1 MKLKKVLMNFFSDV
15 VPLLVIAILG
25 IFKSKLFIKVLGTET
40 LGLYNL
46 FSQVMVYVAVVDGGL
61 SSAVLFSLYRPNSE
75 KDEQKINEILSA
87 ALKAFSLIGIV
98 VFTIAFAVSFFVPFL
113 IKDSIFQYSYIVLT
127 FLLFALSSV
136 ISYFFVPYYCLLEVK
151 EKRYIYNLIVQLS
164 QMSISLLE
172 IFMLIK
178 GYSFIS
184 ILLMHSIIKLISCCI
199 EAIIC
204 RFKFPQVDFHSEKK
218 DYSFKKHISS
228 LAVHKINGLVGSNID
243 TLIISRILG
252 LSSVAIYTTYHY
264 FVNMLKMIFGKIEY
278 SLTAIVGNAIAS
290 GKKDEIEQLH
300 DRFNNLL
307 FFLAIII
314 SVPLSLAIND
324 FIDIWYE
331 NTIYT
336 SNLIAISFSL
346 LLYISIIKMSTTL
359 FITSA
364 GYYRETK
371 HCAIVDTVVNLS
383 LSLILVHYVGI
394 SGVIVATVVSVF
406 IAEYILKT
414 RVLYKNLF
422 KGDYLKLFFNNLKF
436 FLLTVVDFL
445 FGYIIINPIEFSG
458 VFHWFFF
465 FVFYTVGNALI
476 ILAVFYFIGE
486 LNFIGGLKKIFKKKE
501 YTRG

>member
-1 MKLKKVLMNFFSDV
+1 MKLKKVLLNFVSDV
-15 VPLLVIAILG
+15 IPLLIIAVLG
-25 IFKSKLFIKVLGTET
+25 IFKSKLFIKALGTET

-46 FSQVMVYVAVVDGGL
+46 FSQVMIYVAVVDGGL
-61 SSAVLFSLYRPNSE
+61 SSAVLFSLYKPNSQ

-87 ALKAFSLIGIV
+87 SLKVFSLIGIV
-98 VFTIAFAVSFFVPFL
+98 VYSIAFVVSFFVPLL
-113 IKDSIFQYSYIVLT
+113 IKDNNFEYTYIVIT

-178 GYSFIS
+178 GSSFVM
-184 ILLMHSIIKLISCCI
+184 ILLMHSAIKLIAHTI

-204 RFKFPQVDFHSEKK
+204 RIKFPNVNLHCQQK
-218 DYSFKKHISS
+218 DYSFKRHISS

-243 TLIISRILG
+243 TLIISKVLG
-252 LSSVAIYTTYHY
+252 LTYVAIYTTYHY

-278 SLTAIVGNAIAS
+278 SLTAMVGNALAS
-290 GKKDEIEQLH
+290 DKRDEIELLH

-307 FFLAIII
+307 FYLAIIVSI
-314 SVPLSLAIND
+314 PLSLAIND

-331 NTIYT
+331 NKIFT

-346 LLYISIIKMSTTL
+346 LLYISIIKMGTTL

-364 GYYRETK
+364 GLYRETK
-371 HCAIVDTVVNLS
+371 HCAIVDTVVNLV
-383 LSLILVHYVGI
+383 LSLVLVHSMGI
-394 SGVIVATVVSVF
+394 SGVIVATVISVF

-414 RVLYKNLF
+414 IVLYDHLF
-422 KGDYLKLFFNNLKF
+422 KGDCFKFFIKNIKF
-436 FLLTVVDFL
+436 FLITLVDFIV
-445 FGYIIINPIEFSG
+445 GYVLINPVQFNG
-458 VFHWFFF
+458 VIHWFVF
-465 FVFYTVGNALI
+465 FVFYTIVNALSV
-476 ILAVFYFIGE
+476 LALFALLKE
-486 LNFIGGLKKIFKKKE
+486 ANFLSSIQKLFK
-501 YTRG
+501 RG